1 MTARVHEHD
10 AKRLLAAGGV
20 AVPAGEAAAS
30 PDAAR
35 AAAARLGGKVVV
47 KALVLANRRGKSGGV
62 IFADTPADAGRA
74 AATILGR
81 TVAGVN
87 PEAVLVEERLD
98 LERELFLSF
107 VLDSGR
113 RRAVAL
119 ASLAGGVD
127 VESATGAGG
136 AALHRLELDPWHR
149 DLPHRFRHLWSNVGL
164 RGATLLSVAEL
175 SARAA
180 AVFRACEAEILELN
194 PVGCVGSR
202 AVAVGAIVG
211 IDEQAL
217 VRHPEL
223 AGVARGGGGAW
234 RSPTVLEREAQA
246 VAAADPYRGT
256 ARFIELGGDIG
267 LLVGGGGGSLL
278 FYDSVRRVGG
288 RPACYT
294 EIGGNPSQEKV
305 RGLARVV
312 LRCPG
317 VRGLLV
323 GHNITNNTQVDVVAA
338 GVVAALVDEGVDARR
353 FPAVAR
359 EIGTNDEDGRAIFEA
374 AGVEYLGEGWTMEA
388 AARRIVDRVQSGDA

>member
-1 MTARVHEHD
+1 MTARVHEDD
-10 AKRLLAAGGV
+10 AKRLLAAAGV
-20 AVPAGEAAAS
+20 AVPAGEAAVS

-74 AATILGR
+74 AATIFGR
-81 TVAGVN
+81 TVAGLN

-136 AALHRLELDPWHR
+136 TGLHRLELDPCHR
-149 DLPHRFRHLWSNVGL
+149 DLPHRFRHLWSKVGL

-194 PVGCVGSR
+194 PLGCVGSR
-202 AVAVGAIVG
+202 PVAVGAVVG
-211 IDEQAL
+211 SDDQARA
-217 VRHPEL
+217 RHRDL
-223 AGVARGGGGAW
+223 AGDAKGGGGACGA
-234 RSPTVLEREAQA
+234 PTVLEREARA
-246 VAAADPYRGT
+246 VAAAAPYRGT
-256 ARFIELGGDIG
+256 TPLIELG
-267 LLVGGGGGSLL
+267 
-278 FYDSVRRVGG
+278 
-288 RPACYT
+288 
-294 EIGGNPSQEKV
+294 
-305 RGLARVV
+305 
-312 LRCPG
+312 
-317 VRGLLV
+317 
-323 GHNITNNTQVDVVAA
+323 
-338 GVVAALVDEGVDARR
+338 
-353 FPAVAR
+353 
-359 EIGTNDEDGRAIFEA
+359 
-374 AGVEYLGEGWTMEA
+374 
-388 AARRIVDRVQSGDA
+388 